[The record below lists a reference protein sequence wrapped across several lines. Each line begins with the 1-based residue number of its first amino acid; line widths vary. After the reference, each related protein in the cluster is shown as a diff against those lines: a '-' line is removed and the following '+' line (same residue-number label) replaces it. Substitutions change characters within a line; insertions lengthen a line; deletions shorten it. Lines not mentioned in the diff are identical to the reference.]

1 MKRWIW
7 LIVLAQLA
15 VPALAQDEGGDGGL
29 FDLSSLGNAANVAP
43 EFDPVAEARAML
55 ARANVAPMDKKQES
69 DLKKLYEKEIKVVA
83 KTYETRFG
91 VPLKEA
97 MGALQTS
104 ARGRRGGNSRR
115 PDSPQVA
122 EARLSTQLLDKMI
135 AGLRIDQQG
144 PLRRHQ
150 SEQARIAKLN
160 TLTNSL
166 AVAGTPLSP
175 AQLTEV
181 EAILS
186 RESRLRTLL
195 IVEAKG
201 APYQSQVVQLEAQT
215 AERLVAL
222 LDPPRGRV
230 RSDNSRC
237 GRSPNATSA
246 FPRNQL
252 AVFSVR
258 RESARIYE
266 CPTVISLPLR
276 LRFIAIRR
284 SNAK

>member
-43 EFDPVAEARAML
+43 EFDPVAEVRTML
-55 ARANVAPMDKKQES
+55 ARANVAPMGKKQES
-69 DLKKLYEKEIKVVA
+69 DLKKVYEKEVKVVA

-115 PDSPQVA
+115 PDSPLVV
-122 EARLSTQLLDKMI
+122 EARRLSTQLLDKMI

-150 SEQARIAKLN
+150 SEQTRTTKLN
-160 TLTNSL
+160 TLTSSL
-166 AVAGTPLSP
+166 ALAGTPLSP

-181 EAILS
+181 EAILA

-222 LDPPRGRV
+222 LDPPQRTAYAATTAGAGAPRTQRVPSRGI
-230 RSDNSRC
+230 N
-237 GRSPNATSA
+237 
-246 FPRNQL
+246 
-252 AVFSVR
+252 
-258 RESARIYE
+258 
-266 CPTVISLPLR
+266 
-276 LRFIAIRR
+276 
-284 SNAK
+284 

>member
-1 MKRWIW
+1 M
-7 LIVLAQLA
+7 V
-15 VPALAQDEGGDGGL
+15 E
-29 FDLSSLGNAANVAP
+29 AP
-43 EFDPVAEARAML
+43 
-55 ARANVAPMDKKQES
+55 
-69 DLKKLYEKEIKVVA
+69 
-83 KTYETRFG
+83 
-91 VPLKEA
+91 
-97 MGALQTS
+97 
-104 ARGRRGGNSRR
+104 
-115 PDSPQVA
+115 
-122 EARLSTQLLDKMI
+122 RLSTLLLDKMI

-181 EAILS
+181 EVILA

-222 LDPPRGRV
+222 LDPPQRTAYAATTAGAGAPRTPRAPSRGI
-230 RSDNSRC
+230 N
-237 GRSPNATSA
+237 
-246 FPRNQL
+246 
-252 AVFSVR
+252 
-258 RESARIYE
+258 
-266 CPTVISLPLR
+266 
-276 LRFIAIRR
+276 
-284 SNAK
+284 

>member
-43 EFDPVAEARAML
+43 EFDPVAEVRTML
-55 ARANVAPMDKKQES
+55 ARANVAPMGKKQES
-69 DLKKLYEKEIKVVA
+69 DLKKVYEKEVKVVA

-97 MGALQTS
+97 MGALQTP

-115 PDSPQVA
+115 PDSPLVV
-122 EARLSTQLLDKMI
+122 EARRLSTQLLDKMI

-150 SEQARIAKLN
+150 SEQTRTTKLN
-160 TLTNSL
+160 TLTSSL

-175 AQLTEV
+175 AQLAEV
-181 EAILS
+181 EAILA

-222 LDPPRGRV
+222 LDPPQRTAYAATTAGAGAPRTPRAPSRGI
-230 RSDNSRC
+230 N
-237 GRSPNATSA
+237 
-246 FPRNQL
+246 
-252 AVFSVR
+252 
-258 RESARIYE
+258 
-266 CPTVISLPLR
+266 
-276 LRFIAIRR
+276 
-284 SNAK
+284 

>member
-29 FDLSSLGNAANVAP
+29 FDLSSLGNAGNVAP
-43 EFDPVAEARAML
+43 EFNPIAEARTML

-83 KTYETRFG
+83 KTYETRFR

-97 MGALQTS
+97 MGALQTTS

-122 EARLSTQLLDKMI
+122 EARRLSTLLLDKMI

-150 SEQARIAKLN
+150 SEQARITKLN

-186 RESRLRTLL
+186 RESRLRALL
-195 IVEAKG
+195 IVEARG

-222 LDPPRGRV
+222 LDPPQRTAYAATTASAGAPRTPRAPSRGI
-230 RSDNSRC
+230 N
-237 GRSPNATSA
+237 
-246 FPRNQL
+246 
-252 AVFSVR
+252 
-258 RESARIYE
+258 
-266 CPTVISLPLR
+266 
-276 LRFIAIRR
+276 
-284 SNAK
+284 

>member
-15 VPALAQDEGGDGGL
+15 VPALAQDEGGDGGF

-43 EFDPVAEARAML
+43 EFDPVAEVRTML

-69 DLKKLYEKEIKVVA
+69 DLKKVYEKEIKVVA

-97 MGALQTS
+97 MGALQAP
-104 ARGRRGGNSRR
+104 ARGRRGNSTR
-115 PDSPQVA
+115 PDSPRVV
-122 EARLSTQLLDKMI
+122 EARRLSTLLLDKMI

-150 SEQARIAKLN
+150 SEQARIAKLT

-175 AQLTEV
+175 AQLTEA
-181 EAILS
+181 EAILA

-222 LDPPRGRV
+222 LDPPQRTAYAATTASAGAPRTSRAPSRGI
-230 RSDNSRC
+230 N
-237 GRSPNATSA
+237 
-246 FPRNQL
+246 
-252 AVFSVR
+252 
-258 RESARIYE
+258 
-266 CPTVISLPLR
+266 
-276 LRFIAIRR
+276 
-284 SNAK
+284 